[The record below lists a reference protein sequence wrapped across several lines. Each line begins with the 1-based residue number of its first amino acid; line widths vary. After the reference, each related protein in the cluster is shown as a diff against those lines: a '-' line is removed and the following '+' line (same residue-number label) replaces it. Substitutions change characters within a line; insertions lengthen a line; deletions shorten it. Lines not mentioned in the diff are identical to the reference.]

1 MDSISSS
8 EDDYL
13 ESLNNHRKRNA
24 TNTQMFRSKT
34 KKKKNITIK
43 SCLPNEINLPNEIR
57 DEHFVMPDDDY
68 AQFNDLSSSDSSSNE
83 SFNKDFSMIFL
94 NSLK

>member
-34 KKKKNITIK
+34 KIKKYN
-43 SCLPNEINLPNEIR
+43 
-57 DEHFVMPDDDY
+57 H
-68 AQFNDLSSSDSSSNE
+68 
-83 SFNKDFSMIFL
+83 
-94 NSLK
+94 